1 MGFVFIDLTPPVHP
15 TVLALAW
22 AQVVIYAI
30 GLAVIVWQLWQMQKY
45 GQQRER
51 EIDALAVR
59 LRESYPALDESR
71 QRWGS
76 ALDESTRRLGEV
88 LAETTQRRAARQ
100 PGEAAPKI

>member
-1 MGFVFIDLTPPVHP
+1 MTLEDRIGFVFIDLTPPVHP

-30 GLAVIVWQLWQMQKY
+30 GLAVIAWQLWQIQKY

-51 EIDALAVR
+51 EIDAMAVR
-59 LRESYPALDESR
+59 LRESSH
-71 QRWGS
+71 
-76 ALDESTRRLGEV
+76 ALDESTRRLGQV

-100 PGEAAPKI
+100 PDEAAPKI